1 MAVNFA
7 TSKTVDTADF
17 TRSSHRTVLLFDQSP
32 NVGTGG
38 FDSRSFP
45 ITKENFKKLFYKN
58 NYDFNFCLNS
68 DLENILGSKTKLSS
82 WAKSTGEGVA
92 LTQTTY
98 DIVTDIVN
106 TWATETT
113 TNISDWSSSLYIN
126 ILSELL
132 KVDDWTNLS
141 YSNTL
146 TLQEI
151 LTLFNQSDLQT
162 GNRLTLSID
171 VDNENTSTLPVEI
184 ILNFVIA

>member
-1 MAVNFA
+1 M
-7 TSKTVDTADF
+7 
-17 TRSSHRTVLLFDQSP
+17 
-32 NVGTGG
+32 
-38 FDSRSFP
+38 
-45 ITKENFKKLFYKN
+45 
-58 NYDFNFCLNS
+58 
-68 DLENILGSKTKLSS
+68 
-82 WAKSTGEGVA
+82 A

-98 DIVTDIVN
+98 DIVNDIVN

-113 TNISDWSSSLYIN
+113 TNISDWSSSTYIS
-126 ILSELL
+126 ILSDLL

-151 LTLFNQSDLQT
+151 LTLFNQPDLQT

-171 VDNENTSTLPVEI
+171 LDNENTSTLPVEI